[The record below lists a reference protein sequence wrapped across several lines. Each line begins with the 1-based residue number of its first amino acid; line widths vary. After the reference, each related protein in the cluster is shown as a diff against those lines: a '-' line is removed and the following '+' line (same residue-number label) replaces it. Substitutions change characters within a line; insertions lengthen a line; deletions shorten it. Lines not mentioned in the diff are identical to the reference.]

1 MSFEIVSS
9 IFRGFYNKFHHI
21 KDPKEWVS
29 KMVLVNYEEKK
40 AKENNIGVSIG
51 SILKLTIK
59 YLQGRIPTLIVFK
72 HKFKVDIYL
81 PYNLF
86 FAIFIL
92 FFQCVCFEY
101 NLNIM

>member
-1 MSFEIVSS
+1 MSFETVSS
-9 IFRGFYNKFHHI
+9 IFRGFHNKFCHI
-21 KDPKEWVS
+21 KDRKEWVS
-29 KMVLVNYEEKK
+29 KLVLVNYEEKK
-40 AKENNIGVSIG
+40 EKENKIGVSMG

-59 YLQGRIPTLIVFK
+59 YLQGKIPTTIVSK
-72 HKFKVDIYL
+72 HKFLVDIYL